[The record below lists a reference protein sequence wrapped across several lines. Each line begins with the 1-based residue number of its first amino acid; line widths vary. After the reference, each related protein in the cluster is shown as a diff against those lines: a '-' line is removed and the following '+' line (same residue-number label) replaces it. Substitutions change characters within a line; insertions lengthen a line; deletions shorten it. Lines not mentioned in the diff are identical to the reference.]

1 MLVGGSQ
8 AMGYSLFFAG
18 DTMAAH
24 IFNTFQEAVP
34 ETVLGLTAIGVA
46 LFLFTFAINLLAR
59 LLVWRLGRNLGD
71 AAV

>member
-8 AMGYSLFFAG
+8 RMGYSLFFAG

-24 IFNTFQEAVP
+24 IFNTFKDAVP
-34 ETVLGLTAIGVA
+34 ETVLGLMAIGVA
-46 LFLFTFAINLLAR
+46 LFVFTFVINVLAR
-59 LLVWRLGRNLGD
+59 LLVWRVGRTTGD